1 MTTTKREQILAHID
15 TTLAATSG
23 VSGRVYRSRTD
34 P

>member
-1 MTTTKREQILAHID
+1 MTTRREQILVQVA

-23 VSGRVYRSRTD
+23 VSGRVYRSRTE

>member
-1 MTTTKREQILAHID
+1 MTTTKHEQILAQVT

-23 VSGRVYRSRTD
+23 VSGRVYRSRTE